1 MINKECKYND
11 GNRYPVA
18 YIRDN
23 WFICI
28 YDYKWWYLARMHGDA
43 CREAELLW
51 IQLDLDR
58 RVYRIGRWYEV
69 RDTIDIYSLIW

>member
-1 MINKECKYND
+1 MINKECKYKD
-11 GNRYPVA
+11 NRYPVA
-18 YIRDN
+18 YIRKN

-28 YDYKWWYLARMHGDA
+28 YDYSSWHLARLHDTA
-43 CREAELLW
+43 LEEAEVLW

-58 RVYRIGRWYEV
+58 RVYRIGFWYEV